1 MKTKTPQT
9 QKPNESPKALMS
21 RQLVA
26 QKLGVSAMTV
36 KRMQNRGMLKP
47 IYLSARS
54 VRYRP
59 EDVENLILE
68 ASAWTV

>member
-1 MKTKTPQT
+1 MKT
-9 QKPNESPKALMS
+9 QKNQPPKPHEATTALMS
-21 RQLVA
+21 RQHVA

-36 KRMQNRGMLKP
+36 KRMQNRGMLKA
-47 IYLSARS
+47 IYLSSRA

-68 ASAWTV
+68 ASV